1 MLTTTDLRWAQA
13 TTPPTLAGQLGPA
26 SYSTRPLTPLSLL
39 LLPFFSGQTTV
50 ESPCMA
56 QRSLLH
62 AVDIILHF
70 SVKTDSSVP
79 NGPRFSTAS
88 FFAI

>member
-39 LLPFFSGQTTV
+39 LLPFFSGQTATN
-50 ESPCMA
+50 
-56 QRSLLH
+56 QRYKPG
-62 AVDIILHF
+62 I
-70 SVKTDSSVP
+70 
-79 NGPRFSTAS
+79 
-88 FFAI
+88 

>member
-39 LLPFFSGQTTV
+39 LLPFFSGQTPNNSKENTPFNS
-50 ESPCMA
+50 END
-56 QRSLLH
+56 R
-62 AVDIILHF
+62 ILQI
-70 SVKTDSSVP
+70 VSSMPV
-79 NGPRFSTAS
+79 
-88 FFAI
+88 

>member
-39 LLPFFSGQTTV
+39 LLPFFSGQTTIV
-50 ESPCMA
+50 
-56 QRSLLH
+56 SLSNEVKNLTI
-62 AVDIILHF
+62 AVY
-70 SVKTDSSVP
+70 
-79 NGPRFSTAS
+79 
-88 FFAI
+88 

>member
-39 LLPFFSGQTTV
+39 LLPFFSGQTAIVGFFQLRLNRLHSMFFT
-50 ESPCMA
+50 
-56 QRSLLH
+56 RS
-62 AVDIILHF
+62 
-70 SVKTDSSVP
+70 
-79 NGPRFSTAS
+79 
-88 FFAI
+88 

>member
-39 LLPFFSGQTTV
+39 LLPFFSGQT
-50 ESPCMA
+50 
-56 QRSLLH
+56 
-62 AVDIILHF
+62 
-70 SVKTDSSVP
+70 
-79 NGPRFSTAS
+79 
-88 FFAI
+88 AIHNFTSQL

>member
-39 LLPFFSGQTTV
+39 LLPFFSGQIHNV
-50 ESPCMA
+50 SYIHG
-56 QRSLLH
+56 SLEVNFRL
-62 AVDIILHF
+62 
-70 SVKTDSSVP
+70 
-79 NGPRFSTAS
+79 TAEDH
-88 FFAI
+88 

>member
-39 LLPFFSGQTTV
+39 LLPFFSGQTATRS
-50 ESPCMA
+50 ERTFPLER
-56 QRSLLH
+56 RSLMR
-62 AVDIILHF
+62 
-70 SVKTDSSVP
+70 T
-79 NGPRFSTAS
+79 GPALEITRSRIS
-88 FFAI
+88 QR

>member
-39 LLPFFSGQTTV
+39 LLPFFSGQIQNV
-50 ESPCMA
+50 AHIRGESAPF
-56 QRSLLH
+56 LWKGVL
-62 AVDIILHF
+62 
-70 SVKTDSSVP
+70 
-79 NGPRFSTAS
+79 
-88 FFAI
+88 

>member
-39 LLPFFSGQTTV
+39 LLPFFSGQTAIV
-50 ESPCMA
+50 S
-56 QRSLLH
+56 
-62 AVDIILHF
+62 F
-70 SVKTDSSVP
+70 SSEAKNLTI
-79 NGPRFSTAS
+79 
-88 FFAI
+88 AIY

>member
-39 LLPFFSGQTTV
+39 LLPFFSGQTTTV
-50 ESPCMA
+50 LAYIELA
-56 QRSLLH
+56 DYELIR
-62 AVDIILHF
+62 
-70 SVKTDSSVP
+70 
-79 NGPRFSTAS
+79 
-88 FFAI
+88 

>member
-39 LLPFFSGQTTV
+39 LLPFFSGQT
-50 ESPCMA
+50 A
-56 QRSLLH
+56 
-62 AVDIILHF
+62 II
-70 SVKTDSSVP
+70 
-79 NGPRFSTAS
+79 R
-88 FFAI
+88 FFAPLENDTIAVY

>member
-39 LLPFFSGQTTV
+39 LLPFFSGQTAIV
-50 ESPCMA
+50 S
-56 QRSLLH
+56 
-62 AVDIILHF
+62 F
-70 SVKTDSSVP
+70 SNEVKNLTI
-79 NGPRFSTAS
+79 
-88 FFAI
+88 AIC

>member
-39 LLPFFSGQTTV
+39 LLPFFSGQTAARSEHSLMRTGLAL
-50 ESPCMA
+50 EITRSRIS
-56 QRSLLH
+56 QR
-62 AVDIILHF
+62 
-70 SVKTDSSVP
+70 
-79 NGPRFSTAS
+79 
-88 FFAI
+88 

>member
-39 LLPFFSGQTTV
+39 LLPFFSGQTDEEHLTLFHKTSLYNYQFHSSA
-50 ESPCMA
+50 ESLQVMT
-56 QRSLLH
+56 
-62 AVDIILHF
+62 II
-70 SVKTDSSVP
+70 
-79 NGPRFSTAS
+79 G
-88 FFAI
+88 

>member
-39 LLPFFSGQTTV
+39 LLPFFSGQTA
-50 ESPCMA
+50 M
-56 QRSLLH
+56 RSRH
-62 AVDIILHF
+62 AWRSIL
-70 SVKTDSSVP
+70 
-79 NGPRFSTAS
+79 
-88 FFAI
+88 

>member
-39 LLPFFSGQTTV
+39 LLPFFSGQTATQ
-50 ESPCMA
+50 S
-56 QRSLLH
+56 RH
-62 AVDIILHF
+62 AWRPIYGD
-70 SVKTDSSVP
+70 
-79 NGPRFSTAS
+79 STA
-88 FFAI
+88 IY